1 MAGEDGLNELA
12 LEEEDEEEDDVI
24 EAHSTESDF
33 GNELVSLVDENAE
46 VKDENGDFGEGGGG
60 EVEDHACPADL

>member
-1 MAGEDGLNELA
+1 

-33 GNELVSLVDENAE
+33 CNELISLVDENAE
-46 VKDENGDFGEGGGG
+46 VKDENGDFGESGGG